1 MAASTCIDSFKEN
14 VMSSI
19 QEQLAA
25 AAKAHFETQYKLL
38 NTLTTKA
45 FEGVEKV
52 MELNVDAAKSS
63 LQDATAAASEMT
75 SATDPQTLAAASA
88 SRLQPSAE
96 KMLDYNRRLAEIG
109 ESVYSGFTKAAEEQ
123 IADSRSKLAALVAEA
138 EKNAPPGS
146 ENAIAVMKAILSN
159 ADASYEQMVNST
171 RQAIETLKNTATVNA
186 TAAAERFSAATGK
199 TGEK

>member
-1 MAASTCIDSFKEN
+1 MSTIP
-14 VMSSI
+14 
-19 QEQLAA
+19 EQLAA

-52 MELNVDAAKSS
+52 IELNVDTAKTS

-75 SATDPQTLAAASA
+75 SATDPQALAAASA
-88 SRLQPSAE
+88 GRLQPGTE
-96 KMLDYNRRLAEIG
+96 KMLDYQRRLAEIG

-123 IADSRSKLAALVAEA
+123 IAESRRKLAELVAEA

-146 ENAIAVMKAILSN
+146 ENAIAVMKSILSN

-171 RQAIETLKNTATVNA
+171 RQAIDTLRSNAVAAT
-186 TAAAERFSAATGK
+186 ERFSEAASKTAGK
-199 TGEK
+199 